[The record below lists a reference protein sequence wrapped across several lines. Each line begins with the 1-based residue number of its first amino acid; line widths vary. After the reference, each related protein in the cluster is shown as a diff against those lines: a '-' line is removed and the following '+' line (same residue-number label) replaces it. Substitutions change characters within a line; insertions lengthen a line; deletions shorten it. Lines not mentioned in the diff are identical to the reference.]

1 MFRSQEKTLE
11 VYSDGR
17 GILWTRHKFGW
28 KWWNKF
34 LSTSYTSKLFH
45 YKLFILNDSGKIN
58 WPSITNFP
66 LQLYTKKSNRPSKW
80 FNCWRSYIFIISITK
95 FKSAKISLN
104 IMLVKVND
112 NKTLAG
118 FSLVLVR
125 HNYLGSIS
133 IHCCHSGFCEALH
146 YSLDRLLHNV

>member
-1 MFRSQEKTLE
+1 MIQEKLIGPALLIFLFNRTQK
-11 VYSDGR
+11 
-17 GILWTRHKFGW
+17 ILIG
-28 KWWNKF
+28 
-34 LSTSYTSKLFH
+34 L
-45 YKLFILNDSGKIN
+45 LNDLIVED
-58 WPSITNFP
+58 
-66 LQLYTKKSNRPSKW
+66 
-80 FNCWRSYIFIISITK
+80 IFIISITK
-95 FKSAKISLN
+95 FKSAKISLY